1 MGQLLHNIPLDRQQA
16 HFFRGN
22 TTKQSQIANR
32 FVCLCCFLLQYQKT
46 FPHSPSGAEPVRPFL
61 LGKLLEP
68 VFQYTYVQ
76 TTVDMTAEATFT
88 REIRPLTLIRD
99 NYEKIILT
107 ADRLTLGNYN
117 GIQVKNLIDWLPGED
132 A

>member
-1 MGQLLHNIPLDRQQA
+1 MGQWLHNIPLDRQQA
-16 HFFRGN
+16 HFFAAIRRN
-22 TTKQSQIANR
+22 KVRLRIV
-32 FVCLCCFLLQYQKT
+32 FVYLCCFLLQYQKT
-46 FPHSPSGAEPVRPFL
+46 FPHSPSGAEPARPFL

-76 TTVDMTAEATFT
+76 ATADMTAEATFT

-117 GIQVKNLIDWLPGED
+117 GIQVKNLIDWLLGED